1 MTENL
6 QRIARY
12 NPWGGNDISGG
23 FRREQ
28 YLQKISLYSGNR
40 LIKVLT
46 GQRRSGKSY
55 ILRQIVMDLVV
66 TGVPDENILY
76 VSKEFTAFNFI
87 PANGELDLLIEEY
100 RNEFHPQGKAYIF
113 VDEIQ
118 NIDGWEKTVNSL
130 SQDFTWPCE
139 VFISGSNSKM
149 LSGELASLLSG
160 RYVEIE
166 VLPLSFN
173 EWTAA
178 GSRTETKEAFEE
190 YLNGSGLPELLH
202 LDSDEVR
209 RNYVSGLKDTILLKD
224 IMTRNRI
231 RDARTLEDLFTFT
244 VNNAT
249 KMFTPNT
256 IVKDYKAKGR
266 SVNYETVSS
275 YLSCIE
281 QAFIIHKSVRYN
293 IQGRETISGNCK
305 YYLNDLGFY
314 NYLYRGF
321 AYGYGYQLENVIYL
335 SLRRAGYDIY
345 TGNIPG
351 RTGAS
356 LEVDFIAIKGE
367 ERLYVQV
374 AYEMKDAE
382 TLTRE
387 YRPLELI
394 EDNYPKYVVT
404 MDSRQLPNKN
414 GIRHIQAWKFDRE
427 IANLPV
433 VSADR

>member
-1 MTENL
+1 MIENL
-6 QRIARY
+6 LHIARY
-12 NPWGGNDISGG
+12 NPWNGNDIAEG

-28 YLQKISLYSGNR
+28 YLKKISQYTGNR

-46 GQRRSGKSY
+46 GQRRAGKSY
-55 ILRQIVMDLVV
+55 ILRQIVMDLISS
-66 TGVPDENILY
+66 GVKAENILY
-76 VSKEFTAFNFI
+76 ISKEFTAFNFV
-87 PANGELDLLIEEY
+87 PTNKDLDLLIEEY
-100 RNEFHPQGKAYIF
+100 RNEFYPEGKTYIF

-166 VLPLSFN
+166 VLPLSFK
-173 EWTAA
+173 EWAEA
-178 GSRTETKEAFEE
+178 NSKSETKEVFEE
-190 YLNGSGLPELLH
+190 YLDGSGLPEILH
-202 LDSDEVR
+202 LVSNEVR
-209 RNYVSGLKDTILLKD
+209 RSYVGGLKDTILLRD
-224 IMTRNRI
+224 VIARNKI
-231 RDARTLEDLFTFT
+231 RDAQALEDLFTFV

-256 IVKDYKAKGR
+256 VVKDYKAKGR

-281 QAFIIHKSVRYN
+281 QTFIIHKSLRYN
-293 IQGRETISGNCK
+293 IQGKETISGNCK
-305 YYLNDLGFY
+305 YYINDLAFY

-321 AYGYGYQLENVIYL
+321 AYGYGYQLENIIYL

-351 RTGAS
+351 RTGAN
-356 LEVDFIAIKGE
+356 LEVDFVAIKGE
-367 ERLYVQV
+367 DRMYVQV
-374 AYEMKDAE
+374 AYEMKDE
-382 TLTRE
+382 DTLMRE

-404 MDSRQLPNKN
+404 MDSRQMPVKN
-414 GIRHIQAWKFDRE
+414 GIRHIQAWLFERE
-427 IANLPV
+427 LSVI
-433 VSADR
+433 R